1 MATPSTKAEK
11 AAYTDKMAYYLNKVN
26 PVPIL
31 PEYTGPYKVGTIDIE
46 IPVSSLNAPS
56 AAPPNAADIQTVQFR
71 LFYPA
76 QPDSKGKRITWLPA
90 PQRSHVSAYTKFL
103 GFGSVASEIIS

>member
-1 MATPSTKAEK
+1 MSSL
-11 AAYTDKMAYYLNKVN
+11 LNKIN
-26 PVPIL
+26 PVPTL
-31 PEYTGPYKVGTIDIE
+31 PEYTGPYKVGTIDVE

-56 AAPPNAADIQTVQFR
+56 APPPNAADIPTVQFR

-90 PQRSHVSAYTKFL
+90 PQRSHVSAYSRFL
-103 GFGSVASEIIS
+103 GIGSVASEIIS

>member
-1 MATPSTKAEK
+1 MAPLSTKAEK
-11 AAYTDKMAYYLNKVN
+11 AAYTERMAYYLNKVN

-31 PEYTGPYKVGTIDIE
+31 PEYTGPYKVGTVDVE
-46 IPVSSLNAPS
+46 LPVSSLNAPS
-56 AAPPNAADIQTVQFR
+56 AAPSNAADIHTVQFR
-71 LFYPA
+71 IFYPA

-103 GFGSVASEIIS
+103 GFGSLTSEILS